1 MELLGEE
8 GASWVWG
15 LRREPRG
22 VVGIEVACNYCVGQG
37 IEVVELE
44 RKVRGSRRCWG
55 NVNVDDVELL
65 FV

>member
-15 LRREPRG
+15 LRGEPRG

-44 RKVRGSRRCWG
+44 RKVQGSG
-55 NVNVDDVELL
+55 
-65 FV
+65 